1 MYAVVAALL
10 ALPSLLVIRSIDK
23 LCISATSFTPLSR
36 HQNLSRL
43 GINAS
48 DVRNEVTD
56 SSRVSV
62 LVVVLSVSSIHRESI
77 SYLPRRRA

>member
-1 MYAVVAALL
+1 MYAVVAASL
-10 ALPSLLVIRSIDK
+10 ALPSLQVKKSIDK

-62 LVVVLSVSSIHRESI
+62 LVVVLSVSLFEKANESC
-77 SYLPRRRA
+77 LPRRRA